1 MLTFPCLSHLN
12 CHIYL
17 SKWFVLPNHT
27 GLLNSKIAELQN
39 LGVSI
44 SKFLL
49 CSRLPPPVSCTTAE
63 NKTLLHFDLSATAA
77 KRAQTSF
84 LSLGVNCG
92 GGWVG
97 SRAKFQFLPCATIW
111 PKTAAV
117 AKFLC
122 QKSHAVKFNIFLKA
136 TVF

>member
-1 MLTFPCLSHLN
+1 M
-12 CHIYL
+12 
-17 SKWFVLPNHT
+17 LPNHT
-27 GLLNSKIAELQN
+27 GLLNSKIAELQI

-49 CSRLPPPVSCTTAE
+49 CSRLPPPVSCTPAE
-63 NKTLLHFDLSATAA
+63 NKTLLHFDPSAPAA
-77 KRAQTSF
+77 KLGQTSINLYIF

-92 GGWVG
+92 GGWGG

-117 AKFLC
+117 AKFLG
-122 QKSHAVKFNIFLKA
+122 QKSHAVKFNIFFKGSSIFMFKVLLNILLSKI
-136 TVF
+136 